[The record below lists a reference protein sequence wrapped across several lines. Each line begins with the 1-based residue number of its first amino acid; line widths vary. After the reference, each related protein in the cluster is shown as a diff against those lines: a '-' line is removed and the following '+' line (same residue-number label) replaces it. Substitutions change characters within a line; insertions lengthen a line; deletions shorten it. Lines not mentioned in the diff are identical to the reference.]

1 MKTSKM
7 DYFLS
12 LAEELNSQASRVRQ
26 LIGSAHW
33 GQDGRHKEALLREL
47 IRRHSPASVL
57 VTSGFLVSP
66 NNVEVRSLEQDILLI
81 DTSTEA
87 PLFNQADLAIVF
99 PHTVIAAI
107 SVKSTMRGDTV
118 KSVVDGLKTVRDV
131 ARDAA
136 TEPNRIW
143 CGGLFYTVQKSWL
156 SNPAAIYA
164 SLKKHVLA
172 NPAPKPILD
181 AGHPHVAGPDVLV
194 DAGDMAF
201 LFDYEPA
208 ESTSTAK
215 IRGYACKGAATAIFL
230 SCMLEH
236 MALRLT
242 GTRSV
247 FSDFLSELDIPR
259 LEPPVISFAL

>member
-12 LAEELNSQASRVRQ
+12 LAEELNSQASRVHQ

-99 PHTVIAAI
+99 L
-107 SVKSTMRGDTV
+107 M
-118 KSVVDGLKTVRDV
+118 
-131 ARDAA
+131 
-136 TEPNRIW
+136 
-143 CGGLFYTVQKSWL
+143 LFFG
-156 SNPAAIYA
+156 I
-164 SLKKHVLA
+164 
-172 NPAPKPILD
+172 
-181 AGHPHVAGPDVLV
+181 
-194 DAGDMAF
+194 
-201 LFDYEPA
+201 
-208 ESTSTAK
+208 
-215 IRGYACKGAATAIFL
+215 
-230 SCMLEH
+230 
-236 MALRLT
+236 
-242 GTRSV
+242 
-247 FSDFLSELDIPR
+247 
-259 LEPPVISFAL
+259 ISFFYQISHLIDGNIGSGLWMIR